1 VIGTSGEAGVDVGLY
16 DVLGRRFVAGFTYSF
31 H

>member
-1 VIGTSGEAGVDVGLY
+1 VDVGLY

-31 H
+31 R